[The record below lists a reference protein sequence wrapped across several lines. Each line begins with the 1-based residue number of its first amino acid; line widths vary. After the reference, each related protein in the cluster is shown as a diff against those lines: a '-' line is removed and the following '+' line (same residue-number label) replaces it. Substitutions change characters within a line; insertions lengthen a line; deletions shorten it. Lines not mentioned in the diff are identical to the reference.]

1 MKALTTK
8 YMRNIATK
16 EVNTMTHRNT
26 QQSLMHGQYKRTKPT
41 REYVKYTVDEIK
53 QIKAS
58 AKEWR
63 DVVGS
68 KGKYQVSDTAE
79 VRQAR
84 LDHYLKPYMS
94 KSGYKQVKLMLDDSA
109 TQHPYN
115 HQLVM
120 RAYKPITWHRT
131 KEDYDG
137 LCINHIDQNKLNNDV
152 IHNLEWCDAE
162 YNTWYSSK
170 AGKNYREWLQ
180 AKIAGGWVQQN
191 VVKFGP
197 QQIPWPDRLKWEQ
210 KQQAA

>member
-1 MKALTTK
+1 
-8 YMRNIATK
+8 
-16 EVNTMTHRNT
+16 MTHRNT
-26 QQSLMHGQYKRTKPT
+26 QQSLLHGQYKRTKPT

-84 LDHYLKPYMS
+84 LDHYLKPDIVH
-94 KSGYKQVKLMLDDSA
+94 GHKQVTLSIGEPKCWK
-109 TQHPYN
+109 PYS
-115 HQLVM
+115 HDVFM
-120 RAYKPITWHRT
+120 AAFKPITWRHHVN
-131 KEDYDG
+131 DYTDNK
-137 LCINHIDQNKLNNDV
+137 LMVNHIDTNKQNNNLN
-152 IHNLEWCDAE
+152 NLEWCDAE
-162 YNTWYSSK
+162 YNTWYSSPK
-170 AGKNYREWLQ
+170 GKDYREWLQ
-180 AKIAGGWVQQN
+180 AKIDGGWIQPN

-210 KQQAA
+210 KRQQAA